1 MSERTDQKRLRCAVY
16 TRKST
21 QEGLEREYNSIEA
34 QRDAGHAYIASRRC
48 EGWILASDDYDDAG
62 FSAAT
67 MLRPALQRLLSDIR
81 SGKIDVV
88 LVYKLDRLSRSLRD
102 FVHLYWEVMQE
113 NNVAFVSIT
122 QHFNT
127 ADAIGKLMMNIMM
140 SFAEFDRDLD
150 VDRARDKM
158 IASKKKGLWMH
169 GVPPLGYDLRNRR
182 LVPDPK
188 EAPLVRWI
196 FEQVAEGVP
205 TAQLVAKLRSRG
217 ATSKFWTTR
226 NGREIVGKPIDKS
239 LLYKMLA
246 NRTYLGELRH
256 GADWFSSAHEPIIDP
271 ELWARAQAATGTRV
285 RALAAP
291 DASKIPFPL
300 RGLVFAADGRAMTPW
315 HTTKRNGRTYRYYVH
330 TRALHES
337 AKLLKLPR
345 VPAGEL
351 EAAIIEQ
358 LRLVLRTPELISAIL
373 PQAAALDPDLDEP
386 KIMVSMLR
394 LHEIWEY
401 LAGHEQAQ
409 MLQLLIERIVVHED
423 RAELRLR
430 PMGLTSFVRELE
442 THEGIGESA

>member
-1 MSERTDQKRLRCAVY
+1 MSAAISKRLRCAVY

-21 QEGLEREYNSIEA
+21 EEGLEREYNTIEA
-34 QRDAGHAYIASRRC
+34 QRDAGQAFIASRRG
-48 EGWILASDDYDDAG
+48 EGWISVADDYDDPG
-62 FSAAT
+62 YSAAT
-67 MLRPALQRLLSDIR
+67 LARPALERLLDDIR
-81 SGKIDVV
+81 AGKIDIVV
-88 LVYKLDRLSRSLRD
+88 TYKIDRLSRSLRD
-102 FVHLYWEVMQE
+102 FHRLWEIMTAHGVE
-113 NNVAFVSIT
+113 FVAVT
-122 QHFNT
+122 QQFNT
-127 ADAIGKLMMNIMM
+127 TDAMGRLMLNILL
-140 SFAEFDRDLD
+140 SFAEFDRELD
-150 VDRARDKM
+150 VERARDKM

-169 GVPPLGYDLRNRR
+169 GVPPLGYGLQNRR
-182 LVPDPK
+182 LVVDPT
-188 EAPLVRWI
+188 EASLVRWI

-205 TAQLVAKLRSRG
+205 TAQLVATLRARG
-217 ATSKFWTTR
+217 ATSKNWTTR
-226 NGREIVGKPIDKS
+226 KGRKIEGKAIDKS

-256 GADWFSSAHEPIIDP
+256 GAQWFPNAHEPIIDAK
-271 ELWARAQAATGTRV
+271 LWDRVQAATVSRV
-285 RALAAP
+285 RTLPAP

-300 RGLVFAADGRAMTPW
+300 RGLVFAPDGRAMTPW

-351 EAAIIEQ
+351 EAAIVEQ
-358 LRLVLRTPELISAIL
+358 LRGVLRAPELISAML
-373 PQAAALDPDLDEP
+373 PQAVALDPDLDEAQ
-386 KIMVSMLR
+386 IVVALLR

-430 PMGLTSFVRELE
+430 PLGLTSFVRELE
-442 THEGIGESA
+442 RHDGVGAPA